1 MKNSYA
7 KGSPDQFLAKLKN
20 KIADLGG
27 DVEASSS
34 VKAASEVDADYEGR
48 YVHQLIG
55 DVEEKL
61 IDAID
66 GAEWSTDQS
75 SIICLVTND
84 GDTFELNIPKADLT
98 MDLKQTEKDAD
109 YIADAILGLCK
120 KSVQG
125 ATNTSGIACK
135 PAYTKVL
142 GAEDDSAYT
151 LISRKEVYDTDDF
164 LTDYSWYQA
173 PDGTYVFVLGD
184 SELYGPEDEYFDY
197 ECDAYDEAKEWF
209 DSYTGENDVN

>member
-20 KIADLGG
+20 KIADLEG
-27 DVEASSS
+27 DVEASTT
-34 VKAASEVDADYEGR
+34 VNAASEVDDDYEGR

-61 IDAID
+61 IDTID

-75 SIICLVTND
+75 SVICLVTND
-84 GDTFELNIPKADLT
+84 GDTFELSIPKEDLT

-120 KSVQG
+120 KSVQS
-125 ATNTSGIACK
+125 ATNTSSIGCK
-135 PAYTKVL
+135 PAYTEVL
-142 GAEDDSAYT
+142 GAEDDGAYT
-151 LISRKEVYDTDDF
+151 LISRKEVCDTDGF

-173 PDGTYVFVLGD
+173 PDGSYVFVLGD
-184 SELYGPEDEYFDY
+184 HEMYGPEDGYYDY
-197 ECDAYDEAKEWF
+197 ECDTYDQAEDWF
-209 DSYTGENDVN
+209 TNYSGEDDVY

>member
-20 KIADLGG
+20 KIADLSD
-27 DVEASSS
+27 DVEASKS
-34 VKAASEVDADYEGR
+34 VEAASKVDDDYEGR

-55 DVEEKL
+55 DVEDKL

-151 LISRKEVYDTDDF
+151 LISRKEVYDTDGF

-209 DSYTGENDVN
+209 DSYTGEDDVN